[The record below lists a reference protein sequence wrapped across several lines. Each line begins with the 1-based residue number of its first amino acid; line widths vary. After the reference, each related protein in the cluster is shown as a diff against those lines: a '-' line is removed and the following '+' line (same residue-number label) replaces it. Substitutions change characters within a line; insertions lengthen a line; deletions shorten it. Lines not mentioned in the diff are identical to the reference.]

1 MHKERI
7 KYILVFVIM
16 ISAAHCRKAFNPPEI
31 RASNHFLAVDGFIN
45 TGANAVSTFTLTRSL
60 NLSDSVTNIPEPNA
74 EVSILGSDGNSYPL
88 TDTGAHGIYVSF
100 PLNLDNSLSYQL
112 SVTTS
117 EGNKYLSDL
126 VESKISPP
134 IDSLNWELIND
145 PVTHQQAIN
154 IYANAH
160 DPANSTHYYRWDYL
174 ETYEHVSPLETPWA
188 ESNGLIYPLGVL
200 ESTHYCWTTSHS
212 NNILLGS
219 SVALS
224 KDVINHALLANFT
237 QNDPKMDYGYSILVR
252 QYPLTAEA
260 YNYWLT
266 VQKNSQSLGGLFDV
280 QPSQVVGNIHGVT
293 NTKDP
298 VLGYVSASSVQE
310 QRLFIS
316 NSQLP
321 DWKSNPAYSC
331 STHTIPTD
339 PLNLLI
345 YNYPDP
351 DYGPYHFEGDLIIFL
366 IVAPRECLDCRYQG
380 GTNVKPSF
388 WP

>member
-1 MHKERI
+1 M
-7 KYILVFVIM
+7 
-16 ISAAHCRKAFNPPEI
+16 
-31 RASNHFLAVDGFIN
+31 
-45 TGANAVSTFTLTRSL
+45 
-60 NLSDSVTNIPEPNA
+60 
-74 EVSILGSDGNSYPL
+74 
-88 TDTGAHGIYVSF
+88 
-100 PLNLDNSLSYQL
+100 
-112 SVTTS
+112 
-117 EGNKYLSDL
+117 
-126 VESKISPP
+126 
-134 IDSLNWELIND
+134 
-145 PVTHQQAIN
+145 
-154 IYANAH
+154 
-160 DPANSTHYYRWDYL
+160 
-174 ETYEHVSPLETPWA
+174 
-188 ESNGLIYPLGVL
+188 
-200 ESTHYCWTTSHS
+200 HYCWTTSHS

-224 KDVINHALLANFT
+224 EDVINHALLANFS

-280 QPSQVVGNIHGVT
+280 QPSQVVGNIHGIT

-321 DWKSNPAYSC
+321 NWQSNPAYSC
-331 STHTIPTD
+331 TTQSVPTD
-339 PLNLLI
+339 PLNLLV
-345 YNYPDP
+345 YTYPDP
-351 DYGPYHFEGDLIIFL
+351 SYGPYHFEGDFIIFL
-366 IVAPRECLDCRYQG
+366 VVAPRECLDCRYQG

>member
-1 MHKERI
+1 MRKGGM
-7 KYILVFVIM
+7 KYILAFVVAC
-16 ISAAHCRKAFNPPEI
+16 SAAQCRKTFNPPEI
-31 RASNHFLAVDGFIN
+31 RAGNHFLAVDGFIN

-60 NLSDSVTNIPEPNA
+60 NLSDTIPNIPELNA
-74 EVSILGSDGNSYPL
+74 DVNILSSDGDSYPL
-88 TDTGAHGIYVSF
+88 TDTGAHGIYFSSS
-100 PLNLDNSLSYQL
+100 LNLDNSLSYQL

-117 EGNKYLSDL
+117 EGNKYVSDL
-126 VESKISPP
+126 VKPKSSPP
-134 IDSLNWELIND
+134 IDSVNWELIND

-160 DPANSTHYYRWDYL
+160 DPSNSTLYYRWDYL
-174 ETYEHVSPLETPWA
+174 ETYEHISALETTWA
-188 ESNGLIYPLGVL
+188 ESNGLIYSLGVQ
-200 ESTHYCWTTSHS
+200 ESTHYCWTTAHS

-224 KDVINHALLANFT
+224 EDVISHALLANFS

-252 QYPLTAEA
+252 QYPLSADA

-266 VQKNSQSLGGLFDV
+266 IQKNSQSLGGLFDV
-280 QPSQVVGNIHGVT
+280 QPSQVVGNIHGIS

-316 NSQLP
+316 HSLLP
-321 DWKSNPAYSC
+321 GWKSNPTNSC
-331 STHTIPTD
+331 STRSVPTD

-345 YNYPDP
+345 YTYPDP
-351 DYGPYHFEGDLIIFL
+351 NYGPYHFEGDLIVFL
-366 IVAPRECLDCRYQG
+366 VVAPRECLDCRYQG
-380 GTNVKPSF
+380 GTNIKPSF